1 MYFKLVL
8 DLDIPLTFAERIRK
22 LRPQAAEAVFWR
34 QVRKHAER
42 SENIA
47 VDLYKIHQFVRKS
60 FADNL
65 HYEVTERLKA
75 HLDPDAPEVARAI
88 DALEL
93 QITEMRGG
101 SLEIHIF
108 ALGFA
113 KLGSVAGI
121 TADEFAKFLQVAAPA
136 AMTAVFGVSGLA
148 SAKAAALQ
156 SAYDDAPPESIGP
169 AAYAPAAPQASRH
182 LPRLAFMALLA
193 GAALWT
199 FNGTAGGPAEE
210 RKAFASY
217 AQEEVGRPGQE
228 HAKIASAHESGSSA
242 ERAAAL
248 AGSKAAEDKQ
258 NGSAVDPR
266 DKEIADLNARP
277 EVSVVPSE
285 NSCLIDPH
293 LIRRVQFALQQQQL
307 YLGYIDGMFGAV
319 TQAGLSNF
327 QQRASLPVTGQIDMV
342 TLGRLGIRCSSA

>member
-1 MYFKLVL
+1 VYFKLVL

-22 LRPQAAEAVFWR
+22 LRPQAAETVFWR

-121 TADEFAKFLQVAAPA
+121 TADEFAKFLQVSTPA
-136 AMTAVFGVSGLA
+136 AMTAVFGVSGLV
-148 SAKAAALQ
+148 SAKATALP
-156 SAYDDAPPESIGP
+156 SAYDDAPSESSP
-169 AAYAPAAPQASRH
+169 ATYAPAAPQASRH
-182 LPRLAFMALLA
+182 FPRLAFMALLA

-217 AQEEVGRPGQE
+217 AQEEVGRLGQE
-228 HAKIASAHESGSSA
+228 RVKIASAHESSSSA

-285 NSCLIDPH
+285 NSCLVDAN

-307 YLGYIDGMFGAV
+307 YLGYIDGMFGTV

-327 QQRASLPVTGQIDMV
+327 QQRASLPVTGQIDMI
-342 TLGRLGIRCSSA
+342 TLDRLGIRCGSA